1 MWTKITNEQR
11 KDFEE
16 LGELGGEAYFFWNQ
30 IKDKV
35 YFNGALDPVAIDW
48 ILDKYHT
55 PSEKELL
62 LIKRIEAIH
71 NKVREIEE
79 RESNQDNPGGNKGK
93 TVH

>member
-1 MWTKITNEQR
+1 MWNKILDEQK

-16 LGELGGEAYFFWNQ
+16 LGELGGEAYFFWSQ
-30 IKDKV
+30 INDKV

-48 ILDKYHT
+48 ILQKYHT

-79 RESNQDNPGGNKGK
+79 RESEKENQRGKHK